1 MCSPPNPIPSTS
13 ADRQLESANS
23 EVEVVMHIVTLGQ
36 ILMLLALANGS
47 PVVAKKILGARL
59 SLPLDGGVAFPDGRP
74 LFGKSKTIR
83 GIVVALAAASAG
95 APLLGLPL
103 ATGAIVG
110 GAAMAGDLLSSF
122 IKRRLGFRPS
132 SQALGLDQ
140 IPESLLP
147 MLVVREALSLS
158 ALDILL
164 GLAIFLVGELVASR
178 LLYEAHLRDEP
189 Y

>member
-1 MCSPPNPIPSTS
+1 
-13 ADRQLESANS
+13 
-23 EVEVVMHIVTLGQ
+23 MHILAILQ
-36 ILMLLALANGS
+36 IMVLLTLANGA
-47 PVVAKKILGARL
+47 PVVAKRIFGDRFSAA
-59 SLPLDGGVAFPDGRP
+59 LDGGTTFLDGRP

-95 APLLGLPL
+95 APLLGLTL
-103 ATGAIVG
+103 ATGATVAA
-110 GAAMAGDLLSSF
+110 AAMAGDLLSSF
-122 IKRRLGFRPS
+122 VKRRLGFKPS

-147 MLVVREALSLS
+147 MLAVRGALSLT
-158 ALDILL
+158 ALDIAL
-164 GLAIFLVGELVASR
+164 GLVVFFVGELVASR